1 MFLLFQMLGAWPPL
15 RPSLFDTGLSLL
27 LTEWSNADAVRQR
40 LESVMS
46 QVSLISHH
54 IREHGTGDDADGSLY
69 VGPAGIAFA
78 FYHKAMNFQV
88 MVRYNLGFC
97 PDFNFLMEDQRP
109 AEAPYKIWVNLS
121 KGFIMLLWRTLQKR
135 PKT

>member
-1 MFLLFQMLGAWPPL
+1 
-15 RPSLFDTGLSLL
+15 
-27 LTEWSNADAVRQR
+27 
-40 LESVMS
+40 MS

-88 MVRYNLGFC
+88 RILGFFSH
-97 PDFNFLMEDQRP
+97 FNFLMEARRP
-109 AEAPYKIWVNLS
+109 AKA
-121 KGFIMLLWRTLQKR
+121 
-135 PKT
+135 